1 MRTPGSHS
9 SPWSQA
15 LALALL
21 AGACSPPVSTED
33 AGVVEAKSAEPRIVL
48 TANYPLAY
56 FAERLAGEFAEV
68 SYPGPP
74 DEDPAFW
81 QPDRATLRRLQSAD
95 LLLLNGPG
103 YSSWVGALS
112 LSLDRTIETTA
123 GFEDRWI
130 EAEASTVHVHGP
142 EGTDGGAHVDL
153 TTWIDPALAR
163 EQAASIAA
171 ALIRIDP
178 QHRERYAERLES
190 LESDLA
196 DLGSRLKQAVRP
208 ETDRHLL
215 ASHPVYAYLSRALG
229 LNLRSVHFEP
239 GLDPGAEGWRELDEI
254 LETHSAELMVWEG
267 EPLPETVREL
277 GNRGIRCVVFDPC
290 AASPG
295 GEDWLESMQENA
307 RRLGEAFSQGH

>member
-1 MRTPGSHS
+1 MTS
-9 SPWSQA
+9 
-15 LALALL
+15 
-21 AGACSPPVSTED
+21 ACSPS
-33 AGVVEAKSAEPRIVL
+33 AGAEETKTVEAKNTEPRIVL
-48 TANYPLAY
+48 SANYPLAY

-74 DEDPAFW
+74 NEDPAFW
-81 QPDRATLRRLQSAD
+81 RPDREMLRDLQSAD

-103 YSSWVGALS
+103 YSPWVGTLS
-112 LSLDRTIETTA
+112 LSIDRTIDTTA

-130 EAEASTVHVHGP
+130 EAEASAVHVHGP
-142 EGTDGGAHVDL
+142 DGTDGGAHVDF
-153 TTWIDPALAR
+153 TTWIDPALAI
-163 EQAASIAA
+163 EQASSVAA
-171 ALIRIDP
+171 ALSRLDP
-178 QHRERYAERLES
+178 PHREIYMERLES

-196 DLGSRLKQAVRP
+196 DLGSRLKQAVRT
-208 ETDRHLL
+208 ETDRNLV
-215 ASHPVYAYLSRALG
+215 ASHPVYAYLARHLG

-239 GLDPGAEGWRELDEI
+239 NLNPGAEGWRALDEI
-254 LETHSAELMVWEG
+254 LATHPAELMIWEG

-295 GEDWLESMQENA
+295 GQDWLASMRENA